1 MQDYQPAADLLKDR
15 IILVT
20 GAGDGIGRAVAR
32 RLGAHGATVILLG
45 RTIRKLEQVYDELE
59 KAGAPKPAIYPMNLE
74 GATPKDYAD
83 LAQVIESE
91 FGRLDGLLHNAA
103 LFQGLT
109 PIANYD
115 IELWHRILQVNLNA
129 PFMLTQAMLSLLN
142 RSADA
147 SVIFTADR
155 VSEEGQAYWGAYA
168 VAKGG
173 AQTLMKM
180 LASELETNTPIRVNS
195 IDPGRVRTPMTLK
208 IYPGR
213 EPEQWPTPET
223 VLNVYLYLLGPDS
236 QGVNGQIFRAQDWSP
251 LSVVL
256 AGSPDQPG

>member
-1 MQDYQPAADLLKDR
+1 MMQDYQPAADLLKDR
-15 IILVT
+15 MILVT
-20 GAGDGIGRAVAR
+20 GAGGGIGRVVAR
-32 RLGAHGATVILLG
+32 CLGAHGATVILLG

-59 KAGAPKPAIYPMNLE
+59 QIGAPKPAIYPMNLE

-83 LAQVIESE
+83 LAQVIENE

-103 LFQGLT
+103 LFHGLT

-115 IELWHRILQVNLNA
+115 IELWYRILQVNLNA
-129 PFMLTQAMLSLLN
+129 PFLLTQALLGVLN

-147 SVIFTADR
+147 SVVFTADR

-168 VAKGG
+168 AAKGG

-180 LASELETNTPIRVNS
+180 LSSELETNTPIRVNS

-213 EPEQWPTPET
+213 EPEQWPTPEAA
-223 VLNVYLYLLGPDS
+223 LGAYLYLLGPDS
-236 QGVNGQIFRAQDWSP
+236 KGVTGQIIRAQDSIKT
-251 LSVVL
+251 V
-256 AGSPDQPG
+256 

>member
-1 MQDYQPAADLLKDR
+1 MKDYQPVADLLKDR
-15 IILVT
+15 VILVT
-20 GAGDGIGRAVAR
+20 GAGDGLGRTAAR
-32 RLGAHGATVILLG
+32 QLGAHGATLILLG

-59 KAGAPKPAIYPMNLE
+59 RVGAPQPAIYPMNLE

-83 LAQVIESE
+83 LAQVLETE

-115 IELWHRILQVNLNA
+115 IELWYRILQVNLNA
-129 PFMLTQAMLSLLN
+129 PFLLTQALLGVLN
-142 RSADA
+142 RSTDA
-147 SVIFTADR
+147 SVVFTADQ
-155 VSEEGQAYWGAYA
+155 VSEKGQAYWGAYA

-180 LASELETNTPIRVNS
+180 LANELEINTPIRVNS

-213 EPEQWPTPET
+213 EPEQWPLPET
-223 VLNVYLYLLGPDS
+223 VMNAYLYLLGPDS
-236 QGVNGQIFRAQDWSP
+236 KGITGQVFHAQN
-251 LSVVL
+251 
-256 AGSPDQPG
+256 